1 MTIQPHDFS
10 RPPRLH
16 PDHKAKLVQW
26 LGQANLLLVE
36 MLAAMSVPV
45 EIRLE
50 DCSTEWPTDYVRD
63 WSERSL
69 AFQVNLAGCNA
80 RSMFA
85 IPNPLAQVLIG
96 CLLGEQPTELPA
108 ERDLTPAESSVGEFL
123 ISTVLGSLTEAWSGD
138 TPLELRV
145 GEREANLRRTKTF
158 KATEPIAICRSTIQ
172 TAAGA
177 TACCWMLSNEYLT
190 HLFGATERTRSP
202 APDAPTRVQL
212 EALVRGMTTEVAI
225 RLGGVQLT
233 APQLAKLQVGDLVV
247 LDQRVSEPLRATI
260 GDEPRYLGW
269 PGRVG
274 DRQAYVIE
282 SEMSRRQRMVGT
294 ARRG

>member
-26 LGQANLLLVE
+26 LGQANSLLVE

-50 DCSTEWPTDYVRD
+50 DCSTVWAADAVHD
-63 WSERSL
+63 WSERSM
-69 AFQVNLAGCNA
+69 AFQVSLAGCEA
-80 RSMFA
+80 RSIFA

-96 CLLGEQPTELPA
+96 CLLGEQLTELPA
-108 ERDLTPAESSVGEFL
+108 ERELTPAESSVGEFL
-123 ISTVLGSLTEAWSGD
+123 VLTVLKSLTGAWPGD

-145 GEREANLRRTKTF
+145 GERETNLRRSKTF
-158 KATEPIAICRSTIQ
+158 KSVESLAVCRSTIQ
-172 TAAGA
+172 TAAGS
-177 TACCWMLSNEYLT
+177 TSWCWMLANEFLT
-190 HLFGATERTRSP
+190 HLFGVTERTRT
-202 APDAPTRVQL
+202 AAQDAPTRVQL
-212 EALVRGMTTEVAI
+212 ESLVRGMTTEVAI

-247 LDQRVSEPLRATI
+247 LDQRVGEPLRATI

-282 SEMSRRQRMVGT
+282 SELSLRQRMAGT

>member
-16 PDHKAKLVQW
+16 PDHKTKLVRW

-36 MLAAMSVPV
+36 LLSAMSMQVN
-45 EIRLE
+45 IRLE
-50 DCSTEWPTDYVRD
+50 GCFTDWASSFVRD

-69 AFQVNLAGCNA
+69 AFQVNLTGCDA
-80 RSMFA
+80 RSIFA
-85 IPNPLAQVLIG
+85 IPNPPAQVLIG
-96 CLLGEQPTELPA
+96 CLLGDQPTELPA
-108 ERDLTPAESSVGEFL
+108 ERDLTPAETSVGEFL
-123 ISTVLGSLTEAWSGD
+123 IATVMKSLTESWSADTVPEFRIGD
-138 TPLELRV
+138 
-145 GEREANLRRTKTF
+145 REINLRRTKTF
-158 KATEPIAICRSTIQ
+158 KATEAITICRSTIQ
-172 TAAGA
+172 SSAGA
-177 TACCWMLSNEYLT
+177 STWCWMLSNEYLT
-190 HLFGATERTRSP
+190 HLFGATERTHNGVQ
-202 APDAPTRVQL
+202 DAPTREQL
-212 EALVRGMTTEVAI
+212 ETLVRGMTTEVAV

-233 APQLAKLQVGDLVV
+233 APQLAKLRVGDLVV

-282 SEMSRRQRMVGT
+282 SEMSRRPQMIGT

>member
-26 LGQANLLLVE
+26 FSQANSLLVE
-36 MLAAMSVPV
+36 MLATMSVPV

-50 DCSTEWPTDYVRD
+50 DCSTVWPADCVRD
-63 WSERSL
+63 WSERSFAL
-69 AFQVNLAGCNA
+69 QVNLAGCDA
-80 RSMFA
+80 RSIFA
-85 IPNPLAQVLIG
+85 IPNPLSQVLIS
-96 CLLGEQPTELPA
+96 CLLGDQPTELPT
-108 ERDLTPAESSVGEFL
+108 ERDLTLVESSVGEFL

-138 TPLELRV
+138 TPLKLQV
-145 GEREANLRRTKTF
+145 GERETNLRRTKTF
-158 KATEPIAICRSTIQ
+158 KAVEPIVICRSTIQ

-177 TACCWMLSNEYLT
+177 TAWCWMLSNEYLT
-190 HLFGATERTRSP
+190 HLFGAAERTRGV
-202 APDAPTRVQL
+202 AQDAPTRVQL

-247 LDQRVSEPLRATI
+247 LDQRVGEPLRATI
-260 GDEPRYLGW
+260 GDEPRFLGW

-282 SEMSRRQRMVGT
+282 SELSRRQRMAGT

>member
-1 MTIQPHDFS
+1 MIIQPHDFS

-16 PDHKAKLVQW
+16 PDHKTQLVQW
-26 LGQANLLLVE
+26 LGQANSLLVE
-36 MLAAMSVPV
+36 LLAAMSVPV
-45 EIRLE
+45 DIRWE
-50 DCSTEWPTDYVRD
+50 DCPTDWPANSLRD
-63 WSERSL
+63 WSERAL
-69 AFQVNLAGCNA
+69 AVQVHLAGSNA
-80 RSMFA
+80 RSIFA

-96 CLLGEQPTELPA
+96 CLLGDQPTELPA

-123 ISTVLGSLTEAWSGD
+123 ISTILGSLTEAWSGD

-145 GEREANLRRTKTF
+145 GERETNLRRTKTF
-158 KATEPIAICRSTIQ
+158 KAAEPIAICRSTIQ

-177 TACCWMLSNEYLT
+177 STWCWMLSNEYLT
-190 HLFGATERTRSP
+190 HLFGATERTRGT
-202 APDAPTRVQL
+202 AQDAPTRVQL
-212 EALVRGMTTEVAI
+212 ETLVRGMTTEVAI

-247 LDQRVSEPLRATI
+247 LDQRVGEPLRATI

-282 SEMSRRQRMVGT
+282 SEMSRRQRMAGA